1 MKLTLR
7 NSFVALTLGALVV
20 AACGSDSKSSSTNA
34 AAAPTTNAAPAT
46 GAASATNAPAATG
59 GAADSGTAAAE
70 AAIADFLTEPSGI
83 APTTALPSK
92 APKKKIAW
100 MECDVPTCTNYL
112 TPGFKDATAA
122 IGWDLQI
129 IPSKSADPTAAMQQ
143 ALDGGAD
150 YIAITGSP
158 AATYTSLAAAAKA
171 KGVPILSCYATDEPT
186 VDSNILTQ
194 CGDTSF
200 VTKTGPLMADYAI
213 ADSKGDANVLFVTIN
228 DFPVL
233 KAESDA
239 FKAELTKNCATC
251 SFTELNVSLDD
262 LIGGKVPA
270 AIASQLQA
278 NSKLNYLM
286 YAFGDLPGGVTAALQ
301 GAGLDK
307 QVTQIG
313 QDFSD
318 ADLPEIS
325 AGTHKAWS
333 ADPKGY
339 AAWLMVDAAARL
351 ATGTSPADL
360 VKLERPFAPLPT
372 WIVADAK
379 SADAIHATGGD
390 WNPPDMSTE
399 FKKLWLIS

>member
-1 MKLTLR
+1 
-7 NSFVALTLGALVV
+7 
-20 AACGSDSKSSSTNA
+20 
-34 AAAPTTNAAPAT
+34 
-46 GAASATNAPAATG
+46 
-59 GAADSGTAAAE
+59 
-70 AAIADFLTEPSGI
+70 
-83 APTTALPSK
+83 
-92 APKKKIAW
+92 

-122 IGWDLQI
+122 LGWDLMI

-158 AATYTSLAAAAKA
+158 AATYTALATAAKA
-171 KGVPILSCYATDEPT
+171 KGVPILSCYATDEPS

-213 ADSKGDANVLFVTIN
+213 ADSNGDAQVLFVTIN

-239 FKAELTKNCATC
+239 YKAELTKNCASC

-278 NSKLNYLM
+278 NNKLNYLM
-286 YAFGDLPGGVTAALQ
+286 YAFGDLPGGVTTALQ
-301 GAGLDK
+301 SAGLDK
-307 QVTQIG
+307 QVTQVG

-360 VKLERPFAPLPT
+360 VTEHRPFAPLPT

-390 WNPPDMSTE
+390 WNPPDMATE
-399 FKKLWLIS
+399 FKKLWLVG

>member
-1 MKLTLR
+1 
-7 NSFVALTLGALVV
+7 
-20 AACGSDSKSSSTNA
+20 
-34 AAAPTTNAAPAT
+34 
-46 GAASATNAPAATG
+46 
-59 GAADSGTAAAE
+59 
-70 AAIADFLTEPSGI
+70 
-83 APTTALPSK
+83 
-92 APKKKIAW
+92 

-122 IGWDLQI
+122 IGFDLMI

-158 AATYTSLAAAAKA
+158 AATYTALAEAAKA
-171 KGVPILSCYATDEPT
+171 KGVPILSCYATDEPS

-200 VTKTGPLMADYAI
+200 VTTTGPLMANYTID
-213 ADSKGDANVLFVTIN
+213 DSKGAANVLFVTIN

-239 FKAELTKNCATC
+239 YKAELAKNCSSCT
-251 SFTELNVSLDD
+251 FTELNVTLDD

-270 AIASQLQA
+270 AIASQLQS
-278 NSKLNYLM
+278 NTDLNYVM
-286 YAFGDLPGGVTAALQ
+286 YAFGDLPGGVTQALQ
-301 GAGLDK
+301 AAGLDK

-351 ATGTSPADL
+351 ATGTSPEDL
-360 VKLERPFAPLPT
+360 IAMHRPFAKLPT
-372 WIVADAK
+372 WIVTKAAD
-379 SADAIHATGGD
+379 ADAIHATGGD
-390 WNPPDMSTE
+390 WNPPDMAAE
-399 FKKLWLIS
+399 FKKLWLV